1 MPDNK
6 NLPPETPRD
15 VRLGLTKAEDD
26 AFPLRWGIIGAGDIS
41 RQWTIAS
48 RECAGATIA
57 AVAARDGDKAKAFA
71 EQHGI
76 EQAYGGYENMLASP
90 EIDVVYVG
98 TIDRLHKEHCL
109 MAMEAGK
116 HVLCEKALANTADDA
131 RDMYAA
137 ANKNNVMLQ
146 DGMWTRFL
154 PAVEHARYLM
164 ETGAIGDVLMVQ
176 ADFDVYYTTQAAT
189 MAFGADEQ
197 PVKVQVAGKHFG
209 PGGAILEY
217 AGNRFANLSFIP
229 YPSEFPEVT
238 EFIGSKGRVTLEQ
251 PAHCPTRLTVRIPPK
266 TPSRY
271 LDGNKP
277 SPEERFEYPLPEAI
291 DITDGFPNQ
300 EGFIYQ
306 TEAVHRCLAAG
317 LRECPQI
324 DQQAS
329 IANLEVLD
337 SIHALKEGERGPV
350 PSKSETEDHSNY

>member
-6 NLPPETPRD
+6 NLPPQTPRD

-41 RQWTIAS
+41 RQWVLAS
-48 RECAGATIA
+48 RECAGATMA

-71 EQHGI
+71 ARHGV

-90 EIDVVYVG
+90 DIDVVYVG

-109 MAMEAGK
+109 MAIEAGK
-116 HVLCEKALANTADDA
+116 HVLCEKALANTANDA
-131 RDMYAA
+131 REMYAA

-291 DITDGFPNQ
+291 DIPDGFPNQ

-329 IANLEVLD
+329 IANLEVLE
-337 SIHALKEGERGPV
+337 SIHALKEGEPGPV
-350 PSKSETEDHSNY
+350 PSKSSVEDHSNY